1 MEIAKNRLEE
11 LKLSLENID
20 NILTTPTQEGIADIF
35 KDKLPAMFNS
45 IINYFKTYV
54 FNKDDIKLKTN
65 IKKLNK
71 TLNEV
76 RYIDLKNINAFCP
89 EGLNKTYLEYLKS
102 LEMGVDIVKNV
113 ERYIDEFSIYIGALI
128 SDRRNVRN
136 TTINNDSGFL
146 NLEENINKAL
156 KSIGSN
162 FTKSTKTTGKVG
174 DFVRNNKEFNEIFD
188 RFKSSCEY
196 LNKVDKNKLSKNIK
210 KVCDYLVILKEEF
223 KRTDPGYY
231 DPGFASKVTP
241 KIIAKYTYNLA
252 NVVSLFSSVS
262 YAYIALGNSIDV
274 TCENILEAYS

>member
-1 MEIAKNRLEE
+1 MEIAKKRLEE

-35 KDKLPAMFNS
+35 KNKLPAMFNS
-45 IINYFKTYV
+45 IINYFKAYI
-54 FNKDDIKLKTN
+54 FNKDDIKLKTD

-102 LEMGVDIVKNV
+102 LEMGVEVVKNV
-113 ERYIDEFSIYIGALI
+113 EKYIDEFSTYVGTLI
-128 SDRRNVRN
+128 SDKKNLRN
-136 TTINNDSGFL
+136 TTINKDSDFL
-146 NLEENINKAL
+146 NLEENINKVL

-162 FTKSTKTTGKVG
+162 FIKSTKTTGKVG

-188 RFKSSCEY
+188 RFKSSSEY

-210 KVCDYLVILKEEF
+210 KVCDYLVVLKEEF
-223 KRTDPGYY
+223 KKPDMENYN
-231 DPGFASKVTP
+231 PGFTSKATP

-252 NVVSLFSSVS
+252 NVISLFSSVS

-274 TCENILEAYS
+274 TCEKIIEAYS